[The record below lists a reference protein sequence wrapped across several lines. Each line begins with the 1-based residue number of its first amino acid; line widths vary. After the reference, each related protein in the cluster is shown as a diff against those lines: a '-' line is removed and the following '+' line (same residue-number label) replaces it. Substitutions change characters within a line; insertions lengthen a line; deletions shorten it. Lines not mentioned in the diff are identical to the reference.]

1 MLSIQ
6 QSSYFNMNEF
16 KFTDRQKLVNINGLW
31 VELVIKTQ
39 QKENIGANW
48 AFGIKL
54 PITIGNM
61 ARW

>member
-1 MLSIQ
+1 
-6 QSSYFNMNEF
+6 MNEF
-16 KFTDRQKLVNINGLW
+16 KFTDRQKFVDINGLW

-54 PITIGNM
+54 PITIENM